1 LTQITN
7 KGNRK
12 KCKPRISDRK
22 HKLSTC
28 DYYQLQTVALLNHA
42 YLGVDDKDFLVVDKM
57 KDGERND
64 RRIKEQE
71 TKEAK
76 RN

>member
-1 LTQITN
+1 
-7 KGNRK
+7 
-12 KCKPRISDRK
+12 
-22 HKLSTC
+22 
-28 DYYQLQTVALLNHA
+28 VALLNHA

>member
-1 LTQITN
+1 
-7 KGNRK
+7 
-12 KCKPRISDRK
+12 
-22 HKLSTC
+22 
-28 DYYQLQTVALLNHA
+28 VALLNHA
-42 YLGVDDKDFLVVDKM
+42 YLGVDDKDSLVVDKM
-57 KDGERND
+57 KDGEMND